1 MAIDRTKLL
10 FFIAGVGF
18 ACGVAGAW
26 LAAER
31 HPAQKPVFTPAAN
44 PFAQGIYATGM
55 VESYQDNGANINL
68 YPEVSGTV
76 VAIPVKEGQRVTRG
90 ETLLQLDASVQA
102 ALAAQQQAQA
112 EAARATL
119 DELKAQPRPENLKV
133 AAAQVA
139 QAEAGL
145 KTVQDQLDK
154 LQRSFA
160 VEPRSISREA
170 MDDAVNAVRNAQ
182 AGLEV
187 ARRQYELTR
196 AGAWAYDVRSEERQY
211 AALSKAYA
219 ASAALLEKYTVR
231 APVDGVVLS
240 IGASV
245 GSYLTP
251 QGVYATYTQGM
262 APAVV
267 MGGGSERLAVR
278 CYVDEILVQRL
289 PAAARIKARMTI
301 RGTDVSVP
309 LQFVRVLPVLF
320 SFVPPAGREI
330 YLGQQ
335 VDVYIGTE

>member
-251 QGVYATYTQGM
+251 QGVYATYTQHGACGGDGRRFG
-262 APAVV
+262 AP
-267 MGGGSERLAVR
+267 GGTLLCRRDPGA
-278 CYVDEILVQRL
+278 
-289 PAAARIKARMTI
+289 AAARG
-301 RGTDVSVP
+301 GTNQGPDDHP
-309 LQFVRVLPVLF
+309 RHRRQRAAAVR
-320 SFVPPAGREI
+320 AGAAVRLAQGAVVERAH
-330 YLGQQ
+330 
-335 VDVYIGTE
+335 